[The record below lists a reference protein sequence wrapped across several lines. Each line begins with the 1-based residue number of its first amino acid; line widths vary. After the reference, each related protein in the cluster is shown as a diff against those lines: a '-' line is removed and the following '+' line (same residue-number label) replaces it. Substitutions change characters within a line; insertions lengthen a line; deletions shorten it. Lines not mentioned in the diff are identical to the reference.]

1 MQLIQATGT
10 NAPLIRE
17 MAETIWWSH
26 YPAIIG
32 DEQVKFM
39 LGKMYSLESLHSQIE
54 EGKQLYYILVEDEN
68 PIGFIGIELLDSTS
82 AFIHKF
88 YLLQTKQRKG
98 SGTSAFQLVLN
109 QFPEVKEIRLQVNR
123 QNYQAINF
131 YFKIGFNIEKVAD
144 FDIGGGYFMNDFI
157 MKWNKK

>member
-1 MQLIQATGT
+1 MQLIQATGS

-68 PIGFIGIELLDSTS
+68 PIGFIGIEPLDSTC

-131 YFKIGFNIEKVAD
+131 YFKIGFIIEKVAD
-144 FDIGGGYFMNDFI
+144 FDIGDGYFMNDFI
-157 MKWNKK
+157 MKWNKI

>member
-1 MQLIQATGT
+1 MQLIQAKGT

-17 MAETIWWSH
+17 MAEKIWWNH

-32 DEQVKFM
+32 EEQVKYM
-39 LGKMYSLESLHSQIE
+39 LGKMYSLESLYSQLE
-54 EGKQLYYILVEDEN
+54 EGKQLFYILMEDER
-68 PIGFIGIELLDSTS
+68 PIGFIGIELLDSES

-98 SGTSAFQLVLN
+98 AGTLAFQLVLN
-109 QFPEVKEIRLQVNR
+109 QFPELKEIRLQVNR

-131 YFKIGFNIEKVAD
+131 YFKIGYVIEKVAD
-144 FDIGGGYFMNDFI
+144 FDIGEGYFMNDFI

>member
-1 MQLIQATGT
+1 MQLIQATGAD
-10 NAPLIRE
+10 APLIRE

-54 EGKQLYYILVEDEN
+54 EGKQLFYILVEDEN
-68 PIGFIGIELLDSTS
+68 PIGFIGIEPLDSTS

-109 QFPEVKEIRLQVNR
+109 QFPEVKEIHLQVNR

-131 YFKIGFNIEKVAD
+131 YFKIGFVIEKVAD
-144 FDIGGGYFMNDFI
+144 FDIGDGYFMNDFI